1 MEQVLDRV
9 RQLSS
14 STDAA
19 ARKKLTVM
27 LRDLAYSMEEAN
39 DTIDRISYM
48 VESLFPRGLFS

>member
-1 MEQVLDRV
+1 MEQALDRV

-39 DTIDRISYM
+39 NTIDRISYM
-48 VESLFPRGLFS
+48 VESLFP